1 LEALKNAVINT
12 LKHINLLLAVILSI
26 TAFAQSDTNKQGH
39 FINPEYMIGKII
51 PMSNNSV
58 FPKTGYQQVIAASI
72 GFTNND
78 TTKWG
83 KFYHQ
88 PEAGLMFLYSNLGN
102 NDILG
107 HQFGILPFINFKVFN
122 QLKTPFNLRF
132 AGGASYFTNRFDSLS
147 NPTNEII
154 GAQFT
159 WDVKVFLFK
168 TLYKKNG
175 FNLQLGVGFSH
186 ESNGHTRL
194 PNLGINSPM
203 FSLSGKLYNKKE
215 DNYTSFKRTKR
226 GNVTAKNYF
235 FTIRQGIGLHEQDET
250 EGPKMGVLKPVYA
263 SSMSGAILFNKHIKL
278 RAGFTYRFYEHY
290 YDHIID
296 SNVVSLRDNPTKNA
310 SNVSF
315 FVGNEFLMSHV
326 SIDAELGFNIFKP
339 FYSEFNKGTK
349 IGTTLQKKLLTRIGA
364 NLYLNNTNKLPKH
377 NVFIGAHI
385 KANMAKADYTEFT
398 LGYTY
403 KIN

>member
-1 LEALKNAVINT
+1 LLFTTAV
-12 LKHINLLLAVILSI
+12 
-26 TAFAQSDTNKQGH
+26 AQSDSTKQGH
-39 FINPEYMIGKII
+39 YFNPEYMIGKII

-58 FPKTGYQQVIAASI
+58 FPKTGFQQVFALSY

-88 PEAGLMFLYSNLGN
+88 PEAGFMFLYSNLGN

-107 HQFGILPFINFKVFN
+107 HQFGLLPFINFKVFN
-122 QLKTPFNLRF
+122 KLKTPFNLRF
-132 AGGASYFTNRFDSLS
+132 AGGASYFTNRFDSIS
-147 NPTNEII
+147 NPTNEVI

-159 WDVKVFLFK
+159 WDVKIFLFK
-168 TLYKKNG
+168 TLYRNNG
-175 FNLQLGVGFSH
+175 FCLQMGAGFSH

-203 FSLSGKLYNKKE
+203 FTLSGKFYDKKE
-215 DNYTSFKRTKR
+215 DNYTTFNRVKR
-226 GNVTAKNYF
+226 GNVSEKHYYF
-235 FTIRQGIGLHEQDET
+235 TLRQGIGLHEQDET

-278 RAGFTYRFYEHY
+278 RAGFTYRFYEQF

-296 SNVVSLRDNPTKNA
+296 SNVVSLLDNPTQNA
-310 SNVSF
+310 SNISF

-326 SIDAELGFNIFKP
+326 SIDAELGINLYKP
-339 FYSEFNKGTK
+339 FYRQFNPSTQTGVV
-349 IGTTLQKKLLTRIGA
+349 LQKTLLTRIGA

-403 KIN
+403 QIK